1 MKKIF
6 TILLGVALALAL
18 TMNPVL
24 ASPNVQSVNQ
34 ADGQQVPCLNCEDSE
49 VVSSPSENA
58 EANKAVALALTSD
71 DFKSLRQSIREDG
84 LHFDAGHHQAFL
96 MGESEDQHIYLL
108 YFGFEPS
115 VTGSRVGIIAFV
127 DVLTETVLS
136 IARVDQSSPD
146 PQGLRTVT
154 VQPPVGDTEE
164 FTITWDIEPHNFDW
178 NCFLDC
184 FLPPPDPC
192 VVFFYCCVPF
202 PHYLNPCCVALLGCG
217 GIMAIICAIRC
228 D

>member
-1 MKKIF
+1 VKKIF
-6 TILLGVALALAL
+6 TILLVVALALAL
-18 TMNPVL
+18 TMNSVL

-34 ADGQQVPCLNCEDSE
+34 AGGQQAPCPCG
-49 VVSSPSENA
+49 ENSGGVLSLPEEA
-58 EANKAVALALTSD
+58 EANKAVALVLASD
-71 DFKSLRQSIREDG
+71 DFHYLRKSIREDG
-84 LHFDAGHHQAFL
+84 LHFDAGQHQEFL
-96 MGESEDQHIYLL
+96 MGECEDHHVYIV

-127 DVLTETVLS
+127 DVLTETILV
-136 IARVDQSSPD
+136 IGRVDQSSPD

-154 VQPPVGDTEE
+154 VQTPAGDTEE

-178 NCFLDC
+178 NCFLTC
-184 FLPPPDPC
+184 FFPPPEPC
-192 VVFFYCCVPF
+192 VVFFYCCIPF

-217 GIMAIICAIRC
+217 GIMAIICATRC

>member
-6 TILLGVALALAL
+6 AILLVVAMLLVL
-18 TMNPVL
+18 TGESVL
-24 ASPNVQSVNQ
+24 ATPTSQYANQ
-34 ADGQQVPCLNCEDSE
+34 ADVQGIALKSE
-49 VVSSPSENA
+49 KA
-58 EANKAVALALTSD
+58 EANKAIALVLASD
-71 DFKSLRQSIREDG
+71 DFHALSNSIREDG

-96 MGESEDQHIYLL
+96 MGESEDHHVYLL

-127 DVLTETVLS
+127 DVLTETVS
-136 IARVDQSSPD
+136 GIARVDQSSPD

-154 VQPPVGDTEE
+154 VQTPAGDTEE

-178 NCFLDC
+178 NCFLSC
-184 FLPPPDPC
+184 FFPPPDPC
-192 VVFFYCCVPF
+192 VYFFYCCVPF

-217 GIMAIICAIRC
+217 MGMGIYCAIKC
-228 D
+228 G